1 MLKLF
6 RDYGI
11 CVIKNIQMRVLWIR
25 RMWKKLP
32 RNAISTKAHYVN
44 LQKNISHIQ
53 VLVIYF
59 FSNRTH
65 KTETGNAMG
74 DY

>member
-11 CVIKNIQMRVLWIR
+11 CFIKNIQMRVLWIR
-25 RMWKKLP
+25 RMWKKLC

-44 LQKNISHIQ
+44 LQKIFLTSK
-53 VLVIYF
+53 F
-59 FSNRTH
+59 
-65 KTETGNAMG
+65 
-74 DY
+74 

>member
-1 MLKLF
+1 
-6 RDYGI
+6 
-11 CVIKNIQMRVLWIR
+11 
-25 RMWKKLP
+25 MWKKLP